1 MIAVLSVSFAEEEE
15 ALSLADEIL
24 SAASEGA
31 FHSALSLCVTANVE
45 QRGGK

>member
-1 MIAVLSVSFAEEEE
+1 MIAVLSMSFAAEEPFN
-15 ALSLADEIL
+15 LADEIL